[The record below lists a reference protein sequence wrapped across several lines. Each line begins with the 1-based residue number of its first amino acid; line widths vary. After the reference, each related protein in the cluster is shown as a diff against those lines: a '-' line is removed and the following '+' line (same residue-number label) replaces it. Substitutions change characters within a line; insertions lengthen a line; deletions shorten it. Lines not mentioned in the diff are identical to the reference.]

1 MLRTIADLRGGEC
14 KLTRDRSRVRRTA
27 EDAQL
32 RAILRVLVV
41 SNVRLFQEG
50 LSSVLA
56 RQDDIE
62 VVGTTDISHARDRT
76 ADLRPDVVLFDATR
90 HDSVEHLKHL
100 VASVPNTKIVALGVT
115 EANDEI
121 LALAAAGTAGYVHDS
136 AAAKD
141 VVGVL
146 DRVMRDELLCSPRAA
161 ASLYRQ
167 VAVLSHSVSS
177 ADANGRVDMDL
188 LSRRE
193 LQIAHLIERGLS
205 NKQIARELGIEA
217 TTVKNHVHHLFEKLN
232 VHRRVEAAARI
243 RANLR
248 SLAAPFGIEPD
259 TLDSPRKA
267 R

>member
-1 MLRTIADLRGGEC
+1 
-14 KLTRDRSRVRRTA
+14 
-27 EDAQL
+27 
-32 RAILRVLVV
+32 
-41 SNVRLFQEG
+41 
-50 LSSVLA
+50 VLA

-62 VVGTTDISHARDRT
+62 VVGTTDIPHARDRT
-76 ADLRPDVVLFDATR
+76 ADLQPDVVLFDATR
-90 HDSVEHLKHL
+90 HENVEHLKHL

-121 LALAAAGTAGYVHDS
+121 LALAAAGTAGYVHDG
-136 AAAKD
+136 AEAKD

-146 DRVMRDELLCSPRAA
+146 DRVMRDELLVSPRAA
-161 ASLYRQ
+161 ASLYHQ
-167 VAVLSHSVSS
+167 VAVLSHPQAPTLSE
-177 ADANGRVDMDL
+177 DANGRVGMDL

-217 TTVKNHVHHLFEKLN
+217 TTVKNHVHHLFEKLD

-248 SLAAPFGIEPD
+248 SLAVPFAIEPD
-259 TLDSPRKA
+259 TPDSARKA

>member
-1 MLRTIADLRGGEC
+1 
-14 KLTRDRSRVRRTA
+14 
-27 EDAQL
+27 
-32 RAILRVLVV
+32 
-41 SNVRLFQEG
+41 
-50 LSSVLA
+50 VLA

-62 VVGTTDISHARDRT
+62 VVGTTDISHACDRT

-90 HDSVEHLKHL
+90 HDSVAHLKHL

-115 EANDEI
+115 EASDEI

-167 VAVLSHSVSS
+167 VAVLSHSGIPVLSE
-177 ADANGRVDMDL
+177 DANGRVDVDL

-243 RANLR
+243 RANVR
-248 SLAAPFGIEPD
+248 SLAAPFAIKPD
-259 TLDSPRKA
+259 TLDSARKA